1 MLSSLFVIEES
12 WLKVLKRLFLR
23 FSKILF
29 SVSLL
34 AEREKQRYISRY
46 LLIVRLEE
54 IHIRTTSR
62 ISLRNTILQSSR
74 LYSKSRRKRTNI
86 RCIIWRYSRSL
97 STFIVPRRENKVL
110 STTVTWSILRQI
122 SSRMKRRERCFVNGL
137 NLYSLMNIRM

>member
-34 AEREKQRYISRY
+34 AEKEKQRYISRY

-62 ISLRNTILQSSR
+62 TSLRNTILQSSR
-74 LYSKSRRKRTNI
+74 LCSRSSRRRTSI
-86 RCIIWRYSRSL
+86 RCTIWRYSRSL
-97 STFIVPRRENKVL
+97 SVFIVLRRGRKVL
-110 STTVTWSILRQI
+110 STTVTWSILRQT
-122 SSRMKRRERCFVNGL
+122 SSRMKRQERCFVNGL
-137 NLYSLMNIRM
+137 NSYLLMSIRM